1 MIRRCMLSSS
11 FPPLPPARVA
21 AFFFPPSKATCEIF
35 LSLSLTGNW
44 IKQTP
49 SSLNATFSR
58 LLLRRARSS
67 PPPPSPTPQIKI
79 SFRPDAHLRPVSM
92 HTQVSAAEKIN
103 LGAQFFE
110 GNEEGGVFFVLPLSS
125 SSLFPLSLLVAH
137 TSPPSFLGGR
147 GREDWRGERGK
158 EKRRG
163 RALSSLPPFLS
174 KALFL
179 PSPPSSSPPPA
190 DEEEEEEEGKKNFYC
205 R

>member
-1 MIRRCMLSSS
+1 MMRRCMLSSS
-11 FPPLPPARVA
+11 FFP
-21 AFFFPPSKATCEIF
+21 FPPPPSSSSPPESHLRDI
-35 LSLSLTGNW
+35 SLSISYGKLD
-44 IKQTP
+44 QTNSVLP
-49 SSLNATFSR
+49 ECH

-79 SFRPDAHLRPVSM
+79 SFRPDAHLLPVYA
-92 HTQVSAAEKIN
+92 HTQVSAAERIN

-179 PSPPSSSPPPA
+179 PPPPSSPAPPA
-190 DEEEEEEEGKKNFYC
+190 DDEEEEEEGKKNFYC